1 MQKNTNFG
9 CLYLL
14 VAFGFMGM
22 LLWWVNEQHRKD
34 ERVRNER
41 WEKWRQRMESVK
53 GNAAVP
59 DSHYAVDSATAKEIE
74 RRIDHSLVVDGFDV
88 VHETRCEVE
97 RRKHNHVAP
106 LGGALSHHG
115 LAHERRKGVGIKP
128 VAEGWTGRNTC
139 FLLNGRRWSLGHLG
153 HWATG
158 VFGTHLT

>member
-74 RRIDHSLVVDGFDV
+74 RRIWAESARSSTEEHNDPDYYQDHYEDYRDDPEDELRFPPEVFD
-88 VHETRCEVE
+88 
-97 RRKHNHVAP
+97 A
-106 LGGALSHHG
+106 SDD
-115 LAHERRKGVGIKP
+115 
-128 VAEGWTGRNTC
+128 
-139 FLLNGRRWSLGHLG
+139 
-153 HWATG
+153 
-158 VFGTHLT
+158 